1 MKQVEVK
8 ILQQS
13 YLLAC
18 KEGQETRLTEA
29 VTLVDGAMTR
39 IHDAGKVRARERIAV
54 LAALNLAFE
63 LGDLRQA
70 HQQLLAQL
78 PEPTPEGAAE
88 DPPTDDALN
97 REAAI
102 AYKAQNLA
110 LQTLIGKLQTAMQEP
125 SHLAANAPTTPVQVD
140 VFAEAEAEVTEQPE
154 TMLLAQASESEQEQ
168 PTGL

>member
-1 MKQVEVK
+1 MNQVEVK

-29 VTLVDGAMTR
+29 VTLVDDAMTR

-78 PEPTPEGAAE
+78 PEPTPEGAADE
-88 DPPTDDALN
+88 PPNDDALN

-110 LQTLIGKLQTAMQEP
+110 LQTLISKLQAVLEEP
-125 SHLAANAPTTPVQVD
+125 SHLSADAPTTPVQAD
-140 VFAEAEAEVTEQPE
+140 VFAEAEAAEQAE
-154 TMLLAQASESEQEQ
+154 TRAFAQAPEAEQEQ